1 MKIRKDDAVLV
12 TKGKDRG
19 KQGTVLRILS
29 GQAKVVVENVNVVKR
44 HLRAR
49 GMRPAEIVE
58 KELPIP
64 VANVMILCPH
74 CGQPSRLRLKKLEDG
89 TRARVCNCKE
99 VIE

>member
-1 MKIRKDDAVLV
+1 MKIRKNDSVLV

-19 KQGTVLRILS
+19 KQGTVLRTFPTR
-29 GQAKVVVENVNVVKR
+29 AKVMVENVNVVKR
-44 HLRAR
+44 HLKAR

-64 VANVMILCPH
+64 VDNVMILCPH
-74 CGQPSRLRLKKLEDG
+74 CGDTTRIRLKRLEDG
-89 TRARVCNCKE
+89 TRARVCKCQE

>member
-19 KQGTVLRILS
+19 KQGTVLRTLPAR
-29 GQAKVVVENVNVVKR
+29 AKVVGEIVNVGKR

-64 VANVMILCPH
+64 VANVVLLCPH
-74 CGQPSRLRLKKLEDG
+74 CGNPSRIRFKRLDDG